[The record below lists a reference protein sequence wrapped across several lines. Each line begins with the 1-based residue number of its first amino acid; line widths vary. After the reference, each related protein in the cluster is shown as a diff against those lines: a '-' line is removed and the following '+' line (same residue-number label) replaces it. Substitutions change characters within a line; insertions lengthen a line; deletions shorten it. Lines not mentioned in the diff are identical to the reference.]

1 MQQQFIEYSH
11 AGTVL
16 EGFLA
21 NPAQGRAN
29 SAPRYWFPTPG
40 PGATTSRSGRAKA
53 LAGLG
58 YAAFA
63 LDNYGKGV
71 LGANNEENSA
81 LIGPFM
87 ADRALLRDRLLAG
100 LQTLRA
106 QPGVDPDRIA
116 IMGYCFGGL
125 CALDLAR
132 SGADIRGAIS
142 FHGLLLPNGLDP
154 RPIKAKVLAL
164 HGYADP
170 MVPPEQVRGL
180 RQGDERRGR
189 RLAAARLRRRAARLH
204 GARGERSRL
213 RHGLQRQRR
222 APLVAGAGEFPRG
235 DLRLRGT
242 RSRAWPAPTP
252 EAGHA
257 RDPWVGILPTG
268 ACRSGPCPRHL
279 WVGIHADRCG
289 PMHLWVGIHADG
301 LEQDPGGFGCAEP
314 LSG

>member
-21 NPAQGRAN
+21 SPAKAGERRPAVLVSHAWAGRDD
-29 SAPRYWFPTPG
+29 FVIEK
-40 PGATTSRSGRAKA
+40 AKA
-53 LAGLG
+53 LAELG

-71 LGANNEENSA
+71 LGANNEENSN

-142 FHGLLLPNGLDP
+142 FHGLFLPNGLEP
-154 RPIKAKVLAL
+154 RPITAKVLAL

-170 MVPPEQVRGL
+170 MVPPEQVVAFGKEMSDAGVDWQL
-180 RQGDERRGR
+180 HAYGGVLHAFTVPEANDPGFGTVYNASAERRSWR
-189 RLAAARLRRRAARLH
+189 ALVDFLAEIFA
-204 GARGERSRL
+204 
-213 RHGLQRQRR
+213 
-222 APLVAGAGEFPRG
+222 
-235 DLRLRGT
+235 
-242 RSRAWPAPTP
+242 
-252 EAGHA
+252 
-257 RDPWVGILPTG
+257 
-268 ACRSGPCPRHL
+268 
-279 WVGIHADRCG
+279 
-289 PMHLWVGIHADG
+289 
-301 LEQDPGGFGCAEP
+301 
-314 LSG
+314 

>member
-21 NPAQGRAN
+21 NPARAGERRPAVLVSHAWAGRDDFAI
-29 SAPRYWFPTPG
+29 A
-40 PGATTSRSGRAKA
+40 RAKA
-53 LAGLG
+53 LAELG

-71 LGANNEENSA
+71 LGANNEENSN

-142 FHGLLLPNGLDP
+142 FHGLFLPSGLEP
-154 RPIKAKVLAL
+154 RPITAKVLAL

-170 MVPPEQVRGL
+170 MVPPEQVVSFGKEMTDAGVDWQL
-180 RQGDERRGR
+180 HAYGGVLHAFTVPEANDLSLGALYNADAERRSWR
-189 RLAAARLRRRAARLH
+189 ALVDFLAEIFA
-204 GARGERSRL
+204 
-213 RHGLQRQRR
+213 
-222 APLVAGAGEFPRG
+222 
-235 DLRLRGT
+235 
-242 RSRAWPAPTP
+242 
-252 EAGHA
+252 
-257 RDPWVGILPTG
+257 
-268 ACRSGPCPRHL
+268 
-279 WVGIHADRCG
+279 
-289 PMHLWVGIHADG
+289 
-301 LEQDPGGFGCAEP
+301 
-314 LSG
+314 